1 MLPDIMGAVLVKLKP
16 SNCDWSMVATRCLF
30 MIAVSLAGSR
40 VNSLSKLL
48 VSAAPAFCNGRYV
61 IMLQ

>member
-1 MLPDIMGAVLVKLKP
+1 MVKLKP